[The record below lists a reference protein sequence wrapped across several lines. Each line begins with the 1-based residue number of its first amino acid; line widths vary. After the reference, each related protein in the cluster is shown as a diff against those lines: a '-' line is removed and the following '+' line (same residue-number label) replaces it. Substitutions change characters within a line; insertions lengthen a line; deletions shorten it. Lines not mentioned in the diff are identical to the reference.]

1 MSTRLGMGDGRCL
14 TSFDAS
20 KLVNDFIMKKNGI
33 AYEDNYKYRMFLQSG
48 GVSAAALP
56 AKNAACG
63 APIKFGTKL

>member
-1 MSTRLGMGDGRCL
+1 MSTRMGMANGRCI
-14 TSFDAS
+14 TSYDS
-20 KLVNDFIMKKNGI
+20 NRIMNDVIMQNNSI
-33 AYEDNYKYRMFLQSG
+33 DFQNNYKYRMFLQSG